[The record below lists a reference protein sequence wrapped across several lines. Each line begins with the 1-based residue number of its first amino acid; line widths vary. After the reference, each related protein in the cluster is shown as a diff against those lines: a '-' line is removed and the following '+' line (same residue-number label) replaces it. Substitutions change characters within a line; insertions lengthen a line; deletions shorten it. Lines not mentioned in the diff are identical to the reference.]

1 MRSWTKIETCVFN
14 GEELETVWQ
23 WFEEMGVDPDDW
35 KLDSDA
41 WDEERI
47 YVRDPNIALL
57 FKLRFGGK

>member
-1 MRSWTKIETCVFN
+1 MKTWTKIETHVFN
-14 GEELETVWQ
+14 GEELETVMG
-23 WFEEMGVDPDDW
+23 WFDEMGVDPDDW
-35 KLDSDA
+35 KLDADA